1 MRPRIKEN
9 IPYVRNFKK
18 NRALQWHH
26 VFLSSEFPYCT
37 DFWDTLYFRFLKIAL
52 LRGFTIE
59 GRSVEAEKVFSDK
72 DTLEEFNPGIHPFI
86 HSLIHWF
93 IDSSFLPFI
102 DSSILSSFLSFIHL
116 FIHPFII
123 FFILSFIFSFFHL
136 FIYSFIHLFIC
147 SFVHLFICSFVHLFI
162 CSFVHSFSIVHIPK
176 TQEHHSTFLT
186 KHHNCQPAD
195 VSDCVRPNYL
205 PILCKI
211 FSGQT
216 RMDLVRSRNL
226 LSPFSP

>member
-9 IPYVRNFKK
+9 IPYVRNLKK

-116 FIHPFII
+116 FIHSFII
-123 FFILSFIFSFFHL
+123 FFILSFIFSFF
-136 FIYSFIHLFIC
+136 HLFIC

-162 CSFVHSFSIVHIPK
+162 CSFILHSPY
-176 TQEHHSTFLT
+176 T
-186 KHHNCQPAD
+186 
-195 VSDCVRPNYL
+195 
-205 PILCKI
+205 
-211 FSGQT
+211 
-216 RMDLVRSRNL
+216 
-226 LSPFSP
+226 